1 MQRMRGNFRIRH
13 MTLGM
18 ACGTLGLLNAQ
29 TMAQSV
35 VKPGARAES
44 DTLQEI
50 TVTAT
55 KREESIQ
62 AVPTAITALTGEEIA
77 RQGLVQ
83 FTDYMDLV
91 PGLAQNNTGAAAHGL
106 VILRGLSTGAQQ
118 TAATVSFMI
127 DDVPFTANESLA
139 IGSLLTPD
147 PDLTDIQRIEILK
160 GPQGTLYGASAL
172 GGLIKIVSNQPTA
185 DAFSGEV
192 HAGYES
198 VDHGGNGYSV
208 RGTVNIPL
216 IQDKVSLRISAYHRD
231 DPGFMRNVTLGQDDT
246 GRASTS
252 GGKAILR
259 IQAADNLDIR
269 FTGLIQNLSVN
280 GSTQVDVDA
289 ATLKPLYCQYCFASP
304 VNPLFDTK
312 YRLAGMTV
320 NWTLPAGTLT
330 NSLSYGRYTDFE
342 QFDYT
347 REYGIYN
354 LLLGLPVPANTA
366 VVGQLLP
373 AMEKLT
379 EELRFATV
387 RFGNFEGLGGVFYT
401 NEQNRYNVN
410 LTNLVPPTLA
420 RAGVPFDNF
429 LISDSSPDYKEYA
442 VFGNLTYYFLSN
454 LDLTVGARYSHN
466 KQTDAGEASGVLN
479 GLATTTSLFSSSE
492 NSTTYLA
499 TLRYRPT
506 DELDTYARIA
516 TGYRPGG
523 PQLTQGS
530 NVPLAFKKDTTTN
543 YELGAKGR
551 WLDGHFTSNVAI
563 YYIEWK
569 DIQLNELIG
578 GLQYQGNGGKATS
591 KGLEIEL
598 AYIPFKGLTAQ
609 LSGSFNRA
617 ITNVAVP
624 AVGALAGDT
633 LPYAPK
639 FNGAAVLDYD
649 FALSSTVNG
658 NVGATYAYQ
667 GARPSSWSHDP
678 LNLNFNLPS
687 YSTVDLRAGV
697 NWDKYSLELRAANL
711 ADKRAYSTTYVG
723 NIFPGQGVA
732 GQAII
737 IQPRTLSV
745 DVGVKF

>member
-1 MQRMRGNFRIRH
+1 MSGIYRIRH
-13 MTLGM
+13 AALGM
-18 ACGTLGLLNAQ
+18 ACLSAGLFGTHA
-29 TMAQSV
+29 MAQSA
-35 VKPGARAES
+35 ARAGTRADS
-44 DTLQEI
+44 DSLAEI

-55 KREESIQ
+55 KRDESIQ
-62 AVPTAITALTGEEIA
+62 MVPTAVTALSGDQLE

-91 PGLAQNNTGAAAHGL
+91 PGLAQNNAGAPAHGL

-118 TAATVSFMI
+118 TAATVSFII

-185 DAFSGEV
+185 DEVSGEI

-208 RGTVNIPL
+208 RGTINIPL
-216 IQDKVSLRISAYHRD
+216 VQDKVALRISAYHRD
-231 DPGFMRNVTLGQDDT
+231 DPGFMQNVTLNQQDT
-246 GRASTS
+246 NRAQTS
-252 GGKAILR
+252 GGKAILK
-259 IQAADNLDIR
+259 IQAADNLDIK
-269 FTGLIQNLSVN
+269 FVGLIQNLRAD

-289 ATLKPLYCQYCFASP
+289 DTLKPLYCQYCFASP
-304 VNPLFDTK
+304 VNPVFETK
-312 YRLAGMTV
+312 YRLGGMTV
-320 NWTLPAGTLT
+320 NWTIPGAGTLT
-330 NSLSYGRYTDFE
+330 NNLSYGRYTDFE

-379 EELRFATV
+379 EELRFATA
-387 RFGNFEGLGGVFYT
+387 RFGGFEGLAGLFYT

-420 RAGVPFDNF
+420 RVPAPFDNF
-429 LISDSSPDYKEYA
+429 LVSDSSPDYKEYA
-442 VFGNLTYYFLSN
+442 VFTNLTYYFLSN

-466 KQTDAGEASGVLN
+466 RQNDAGEASGVLN
-479 GLATTTSLFSSSE
+479 GLLDTTSSFSSSE
-492 NSTTYLA
+492 SATTYLA

-506 DELDTYARIA
+506 EELDTYARVA

-523 PQLTQGS
+523 PQLTQGP
-530 NVPLAFKKDTTTN
+530 NAPLAFKKDTTTN
-543 YELGAKGR
+543 FELGAKGR
-551 WLDGHFTSNVAI
+551 WFDGHFTSNVALYWI
-563 YYIEWK
+563 DWK

-578 GLQYQGNGGKATS
+578 GLQFQGNGGKATS
-591 KGLEIEL
+591 KGLEVEL

-609 LSGSFNRA
+609 FSGSWDHA
-617 ITNVAVP
+617 YTNVDVP
-624 AVGALAGDT
+624 AVGAIAGDT

-639 FNGAAVLDYD
+639 FNGAFLFDYD
-649 FALSSTVNG
+649 FELGATANG

-667 GARPSSWSHDP
+667 GARPSSWSQDP

-687 YSTVDLRAGV
+687 YSTVDVRAGV

-711 ADKRAYSTTYVG
+711 ADKRAYSTTYAG

-732 GQAII
+732 GQAVI

-745 DVGVKF
+745 DMGVKF

>member
-1 MQRMRGNFRIRH
+1 MRANFRLRLVG
-13 MTLGM
+13 LGTV
-18 ACGTLGLLNAQ
+18 CGSLALLCATATAQ
-29 TMAQSV
+29 TVS
-35 VKPGARAES
+35 KSGARS
-44 DTLQEI
+44 DSDSLVEI

-55 KREESIQ
+55 KRDESIQ
-62 AVPTAITALTGEEIA
+62 AVPTAVTALTGDEIL

-91 PGLAQNNTGAAAHGL
+91 PGLAQNNAGAAAHGL

-185 DAFSGEV
+185 DEVSGEI

-216 IQDKVSLRISAYHRD
+216 VQDKVSLRISAYHRD
-231 DPGFMRNVTLGQDDT
+231 DPGFMQNVTLNQADT
-246 GRASTS
+246 NRTTTS

-259 IQAADNLDIR
+259 IQATDNLDIR
-269 FTGLIQNLSVN
+269 FTGLMQNLKAD

-289 ATLKPLYCQYCFASP
+289 ATLKPIYCQYCYASP
-304 VNPLFDTK
+304 INPVFDTK
-312 YRLAGMTV
+312 YRLAGVTV
-320 NWTLPAGTLT
+320 NWTIPGAGTLT

-342 QFDYT
+342 AFDYT

-354 LLLGLPVPANTA
+354 LILGLPVPANTA
-366 VVGQLLP
+366 VIGQLLP
-373 AMEKLT
+373 AMEKVT

-387 RFGNFEGLGGVFYT
+387 RFGNFEGLAGLFYT

-410 LTNLVPPTLA
+410 LTNQVPPTMA
-420 RAGVPFDNF
+420 PVAAPFDNF

-442 VFGNLTYYFLSN
+442 VFGNLTYYFLTN

-466 KQTDAGEASGVLN
+466 KQHDAGEASGVLN
-479 GLATTTSLFSSSE
+479 GLADTTSLFSSSE
-492 NSTTYLA
+492 SSTTYLA
-499 TLRYRPT
+499 TLRYRPAE
-506 DELDTYARIA
+506 ELDTYARVA

-523 PQLTQGS
+523 PQLTQGA

-543 YELGAKGR
+543 YEVGAKGR
-551 WLDGHFTSNVAI
+551 WFDGHFTSNVAL
-563 YYIEWK
+563 YYISWK

-591 KGLEIEL
+591 KGLEVEL
-598 AYIPFKGLTAQ
+598 AYIPIKGLTTQ
-609 LSGSFNRA
+609 FSGSWNRA

-624 AVGALAGDT
+624 NVGALAGDT
-633 LPYAPK
+633 LPYAPR
-639 FNGAAVLDYD
+639 FNGSALIDYD
-649 FALSSTVNG
+649 FPIGATAKA

-667 GARPSSWSHDP
+667 GSRPSSWSQDP

-687 YSTVDLRAGV
+687 YTTVDVRTGV
-697 NWDKYSLELRAANL
+697 NWDRYSLELRGSNIF
-711 ADKRAYSTTYVG
+711 DKRAFSTSYVG
-723 NIFPGQGVA
+723 NIFPGQGVI

-737 IQPRTLSV
+737 IQPRTISV
-745 DVGVKF
+745 DMGVKF

>member
-1 MQRMRGNFRIRH
+1 MRGISRFWCA
-13 MTLGM
+13 TLGM
-18 ACGTLGLLNAQ
+18 TCLSAGLLGTDA
-29 TMAQSV
+29 MAQSA
-35 VKPGARAES
+35 VKPGTRADS
-44 DTLQEI
+44 DSLVEI

-55 KREESIQ
+55 KRDESIQ
-62 AVPTAITALTGEEIA
+62 MVPTAVTALTGDELQ

-91 PGLAQNNTGAAAHGL
+91 PGLAQNNAGAPAHGL

-185 DAFSGEV
+185 DEVSGEI

-208 RGTVNIPL
+208 RGTINIPL
-216 IQDKVSLRISAYHRD
+216 VQDKVALRISAYHRD
-231 DPGFMRNVTLGQDDT
+231 DPGFMQNVTLNQEDT
-246 GRASTS
+246 NRAQTS
-252 GGKAILR
+252 GGKAILK
-259 IQAADNLDIR
+259 IQATDNLDIK
-269 FTGLIQNLSVN
+269 FVGLIQNLRAD

-289 ATLKPLYCQYCFASP
+289 DTLKPLYCQYCFASP
-304 VNPLFDTK
+304 VNPIFETK
-312 YRLAGMTV
+312 YRLGGMTA
-320 NWTLPAGTLT
+320 NWTIPGAGTLT
-330 NSLSYGRYTDFE
+330 NNLSYGRYTDFE

-379 EELRFATV
+379 EELRFATA
-387 RFGNFEGLGGVFYT
+387 RFGNFEGLAGLFYT

-410 LTNLVPPTLA
+410 LTNLVPPTLSRVPA
-420 RAGVPFDNF
+420 PFDNF
-429 LISDSSPDYKEYA
+429 LVSDSSPDYKEYA
-442 VFGNLTYYFLSN
+442 VFTNLTYYFLSN
-454 LDLTVGARYSHN
+454 LDLTLGARYSHN
-466 KQTDAGEASGVLN
+466 KQNDAGEASGVLN
-479 GLATTTSLFSSSE
+479 GLVDTTSSFSSSE
-492 NSTTYLA
+492 NATTYLA

-506 DELDTYARIA
+506 EELDTYARVA

-523 PQLTQGS
+523 PQLTQGA
-530 NVPLAFKKDTTTN
+530 NAPLAFKKDTTTN
-543 YELGAKGR
+543 FELGAKGR
-551 WLDGHFTSNVAI
+551 WFDGHFTSNVALYWI
-563 YYIEWK
+563 DWK

-578 GLQYQGNGGKATS
+578 GLQFQGNGGKATS
-591 KGLEIEL
+591 KGIEVEL

-609 LSGSFNRA
+609 FSGSWDHA
-617 ITNVAVP
+617 YTNVDVP
-624 AVGALAGDT
+624 TVGAIAGDT
-633 LPYAPK
+633 LPYAPR
-639 FNGAAVLDYD
+639 FNGAFLIDYD
-649 FALSSTVNG
+649 FELGASAKG

-667 GARPSSWSHDP
+667 GARPSSWSQDP

-687 YSTVDLRAGV
+687 YSTVDVRAGV
-697 NWDKYSLELRAANL
+697 NWGKYSLELRAANL
-711 ADKRAYSTTYVG
+711 ADKQAYSTTYVG

-732 GQAII
+732 GQAVI

-745 DVGVKF
+745 DMGVKF